1 VRRLVL
7 LRHGRTEWND
17 TGRAQGHADV
27 PLDDVGEVQ
36 AKAVAPVLAA
46 LAPAAVWSSDL
57 ARAAG
62 TAAVV
67 AAEAGLEPVLDARL
81 REFDVGPHRVGL
93 TDDQYAVAHP
103 EEHAALVAGD
113 LGAVPGR
120 ETPDDVLARFLPALT
135 SYADALG
142 EGETGIVV
150 SHGRLPRGSAPRGG
164 AGVPRLGGGGPRVPR
179 RARQLRLGRARALTL
194 DLDRRCRAL
203 AVGGLEPGRRV
214 SDRAR
219 EVDVASSR
227 RLARVMDDAVTVP
240 GTSIGVGLD
249 AVIGLVPGIGD
260 AVGSALSG
268 VIVRDA
274 IRARVPMVVL
284 AWMGLNLVVDA
295 LLGVVPGVGDLLD
308 VVHRANRKN
317 LRLLL
322 REIER
327 QPLREPP
334 SAAYVVGAVALML
347 VPVLAGVVVTVLGI
361 WLLVRWLS

>member
-1 VRRLVL
+1 M
-7 LRHGRTEWND
+7 
-17 TGRAQGHADV
+17 
-27 PLDDVGEVQ
+27 
-36 AKAVAPVLAA
+36 
-46 LAPAAVWSSDL
+46 
-57 ARAAG
+57 
-62 TAAVV
+62 
-67 AAEAGLEPVLDARL
+67 
-81 REFDVGPHRVGL
+81 
-93 TDDQYAVAHP
+93 
-103 EEHAALVAGD
+103 
-113 LGAVPGR
+113 
-120 ETPDDVLARFLPALT
+120 
-135 SYADALG
+135 
-142 EGETGIVV
+142 
-150 SHGRLPRGSAPRGG
+150 
-164 AGVPRLGGGGPRVPR
+164 
-179 RARQLRLGRARALTL
+179 
-194 DLDRRCRAL
+194 
-203 AVGGLEPGRRV
+203 